1 MKTTKIIVI
10 IVSVIIFACT
20 PKTITF
26 KGDLYFKLINLS
38 RNKGLTKVEEQKF
51 VRLIDSLLEN
61 KSIPKNELIL
71 LNHLKKLKELNLL
84 TKPNIQLKNN
94 EKYKTIYLTLDEYKK
109 VSNYNL
115 NDLQKR
121 KKKVEILLNIKELDS
136 GIYFSDKIV
145 RIKEIDG
152 KTPWNK

>member
-71 LNHLKKLKELNLL
+71 LNH
-84 TKPNIQLKNN
+84 
-94 EKYKTIYLTLDEYKK
+94 
-109 VSNYNL
+109 
-115 NDLQKR
+115 
-121 KKKVEILLNIKELDS
+121 
-136 GIYFSDKIV
+136 
-145 RIKEIDG
+145 
-152 KTPWNK
+152 